1 MESNYTLTALN
12 KTLLTLEVSSLMW
25 PRVYLIIGNFLNQEN
40 LCTKVVEKKTAYAG
54 NWNHLLSGKIGVKH
68 SSVFCLFGFCLF
80 FLYSLIKVKLRY
92 PLPELLNILRKYF
105 ILKSISLMH
114 VQGI

>member
-40 LCTKVVEKKTAYAG
+40 LCTKVVEKKTA
-54 NWNHLLSGKIGVKH
+54 
-68 SSVFCLFGFCLF
+68 
-80 FLYSLIKVKLRY
+80 
-92 PLPELLNILRKYF
+92 
-105 ILKSISLMH
+105 
-114 VQGI
+114 